1 MIDFTPLYQ
10 ADFKKNGSFFVYE
23 NRVIWFYA
31 YQKEGHKFTTFW
43 DEKLRTEEE
52 RDYILRMGTHPE
64 EYNKEGFDN
73 KLHTFGTLTLTTNK
87 DVEPQVLYEKY
98 KQRNEIEVMFD
109 SYKYFLKADRMYMQ
123 NRMVLEGWLM
133 ANFLAMIAYYK
144 LYQKLRE
151 AKQLSKYSP
160 KDIIEISKSVSKI
173 KINGRW
179 HISETTKKTKD
190 LFKKIEISYL
200 IERS

>member
-1 MIDFTPLYQ
+1 
-10 ADFKKNGSFFVYE
+10 
-23 NRVIWFYA
+23 
-31 YQKEGHKFTTFW
+31 
-43 DEKLRTEEE
+43 
-52 RDYILRMGTHPE
+52 
-64 EYNKEGFDN
+64 
-73 KLHTFGTLTLTTNK
+73 
-87 DVEPQVLYEKY
+87 
-98 KQRNEIEVMFD
+98 MFD

-151 AKQLSKYSP
+151 AKQLSRYSP

-173 KINGRW
+173 KINDRW
-179 HISETTKKTKD
+179 HISETKKKTKD

>member
-1 MIDFTPLYQ
+1 
-10 ADFKKNGSFFVYE
+10 
-23 NRVIWFYA
+23 
-31 YQKEGHKFTTFW
+31 
-43 DEKLRTEEE
+43 
-52 RDYILRMGTHPE
+52 
-64 EYNKEGFDN
+64 
-73 KLHTFGTLTLTTNK
+73 
-87 DVEPQVLYEKY
+87 
-98 KQRNEIEVMFD
+98 MFD

-123 NRMVLEGWLM
+123 NRMVLEGRLM
-133 ANFLAMIAYYK
+133 ENFLAMIAYYK

-173 KINGRW
+173 KINDRW

-200 IERS
+200 IDRS